1 MARQL
6 SFSGTDSKVDGCPAL
21 HTDEG
26 TGEIIVQGTPVTNPE
41 DLAQLQHYGPDD
53 AAVAV
58 PRELLVNWGPKEMD
72 RVPEMVDRDT
82 FRRLFTTFE
91 HTAWR
96 LETRRGY
103 ASDRQDPDFQA
114 FLALRPRG
122 ALVPQHQDPD
132 GRRQD
137 GRPSPHRRQP
147 AHHRAAV
154 PARLRPAQHGGR
166 RGHPLPVARGRRP
179 GDPARRGLLDL
190 RFTDR
195 GVAALRRRR
204 HHARHRVDHRTG
216 PGRALRHHPRR
227 GHAPCRSV
235 RPVRG
240 AGGRDRIAC
249 VTGEHRLP
257 AGTGSSGGAAA

>member
-6 SFSGTDSKVDGCPAL
+6 RFSGTDSKVDGCPAL

-26 TGEIIVQGTPVTNPE
+26 TGEIIVQGTPVTDPE

-114 FLALRPRG
+114 FLA
-122 ALVPQHQDPD
+122 
-132 GRRQD
+132 
-137 GRPSPHRRQP
+137 
-147 AHHRAAV
+147 
-154 PARLRPAQHGGR
+154 
-166 RGHPLPVARGRRP
+166 
-179 GDPARRGLLDL
+179 
-190 RFTDR
+190 
-195 GVAALRRRR
+195 
-204 HHARHRVDHRTG
+204 
-216 PGRALRHHPRR
+216 
-227 GHAPCRSV
+227 
-235 RPVRG
+235 
-240 AGGRDRIAC
+240 
-249 VTGEHRLP
+249 
-257 AGTGSSGGAAA
+257 TGSSPCDPEEPWFLNIRTQTDAGKTVGRVRIADNPPTTEQRFLLDYARHNTAVGEDIRYLWREDADQATLPAEDFWIFDSRIVALLRFDDEDTMLDIELITEPAQVVRYATIRDAAMHHAVPYDRFAAQVAATG